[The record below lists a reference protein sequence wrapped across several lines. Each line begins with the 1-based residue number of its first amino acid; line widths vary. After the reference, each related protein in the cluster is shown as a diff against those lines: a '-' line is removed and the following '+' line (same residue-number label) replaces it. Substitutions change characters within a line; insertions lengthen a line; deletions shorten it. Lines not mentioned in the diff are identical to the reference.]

1 MKADKEITTA
11 ELYEALE
18 VANKRIGAGNVSL
31 INDRDGSGEVSLR
44 VFVDAGRIF
53 TPSEA
58 FTLSRNILKAA
69 NEAASFPYNGFKI
82 VKRRIRTGGK

>member
-18 VANKRIGAGNVSL
+18 VANKRIGAGKVSL
-31 INDRDGSGEVSLR
+31 INNRNGSDEVSLR

-53 TPSEA
+53 TPSDA
-58 FTLSRNILKAA
+58 VALSRNIMKAA
-69 NEAASFPYNGFKI
+69 NEAATFPYNGFKI
-82 VKRRIRTGGK
+82 VKLKIKTGGE